1 MNSRR
6 KERKKKQDSKSGIS
20 MLQVSYRILCNIVY
34 DTLKWKGLR
43 VPHFP
48 KLCLTYS
55 SSLISLKMMEIS
67 LIGDQGVEPDFYF
80 HSHKSLLFL
89 CIFSYTSACSGPIFC
104 GVQALKDVFMTATK
118 LQNSLASFSLI
129 VISFKLSALLCHQRQ
144 RLETLRKVR
153 CNNKNIDICIK
164 LM

>member
-1 MNSRR
+1 
-6 KERKKKQDSKSGIS
+6 
-20 MLQVSYRILCNIVY
+20 
-34 DTLKWKGLR
+34 
-43 VPHFP
+43 
-48 KLCLTYS
+48 
-55 SSLISLKMMEIS
+55 MMEIS

-80 HSHKSLLFL
+80 HSHNSLLFL
-89 CIFSYTSACSGPIFC
+89 CIFSYTSACSGQIYC